1 MMIAPGILAQSP
13 TATAAADA
21 GATIQ
26 NPAGILGILLVVLA
40 VVFWAAGHPVIG
52 RVFKIIPPLVLCYFL
67 PTALRG
73 CGVIPAESVFY
84 EWVKQFILPASL
96 LLLTLSLDVK
106 GILRLGPKAGIV
118 FLAGTAGVVIGGPI
132 ALLIWQSH
140 LPSDAWR
147 VISYLAGSWIG
158 GSANGVALQRTFGAS
173 DAAISPVIVVDAALA
188 NIWLGL
194 LLYIAGRHGGLDRW
208 LGGDTSAITRLE
220 HSLKEYHQRVA
231 RTPSA
236 ADWIKILALA
246 FGGAWVSRVGGQWL
260 LTLGPIAA
268 MGQYLNA
275 FAWTVILATTFG
287 VLLSFTRARELEG
300 AGASTIGTV
309 MIYLLVT
316 CIGAGADFERLL
328 HGEAGYYVALGVTW
342 MAIHGAVMLAVAKLI
357 RAPFF
362 FVAVG
367 SQANIGGAA
376 SAPLVAGAFNPV
388 LAPVGVL
395 LAIAGYVLGT
405 YAGMLCTIL
414 CRAVAGAG

>member
-1 MMIAPGILAQSP
+1 MLSSAGTLAQVTTSV
-13 TATAAADA
+13 A
-21 GATIQ
+21 GSEGGAYVQ
-26 NPAGILGILLVVLA
+26 NPAGILAVLLAVLA
-40 VVFWAAGHPVIG
+40 VVFWAAGHPTIG

-73 CGVIPAESVFY
+73 CGVIPGESAFY
-84 EWVKQFILPASL
+84 EWIKQFVLPASL
-96 LLLTLSLDVK
+96 LLLTLSLDVR

-118 FLAGTAGVVIGGPI
+118 FLAGTVGVIIGGPI
-132 ALLIWQSH
+132 ALAIWQGH
-140 LPSDAWR
+140 LPHDAGR

-158 GSANGVALQRTFGAS
+158 GSANGMALSRMCKVP
-173 DAAISPVIVVDAALA
+173 DAALGPVIVVDAALA

-194 LLYIAGRHGGLDRW
+194 LLYSAGRHGGLDRW

-220 HSLKEYHQRVA
+220 ARLEEYHKKVA

-236 ADWIKILALA
+236 ADWIKILAIA
-246 FGGAWVSRVGGQWL
+246 FGGAWLSHVGGGWL
-260 LTLGPIAA
+260 VTLPALDVV
-268 MGQYLNA
+268 QDYLNA

-287 VLLSFTRARELEG
+287 VLLSFTRARGLEG

-316 CIGAGADFERLL
+316 CIGAGADFDRLL
-328 HGEAGYYVALGVTW
+328 HGEAGYYLALGVTW
-342 MAIHGAVMLAVAKLI
+342 ITIHGVVMLLVAKLI

-405 YAGMLCTIL
+405 YGGLLCTIL
-414 CRAVAGAG
+414 CRAVAKAG